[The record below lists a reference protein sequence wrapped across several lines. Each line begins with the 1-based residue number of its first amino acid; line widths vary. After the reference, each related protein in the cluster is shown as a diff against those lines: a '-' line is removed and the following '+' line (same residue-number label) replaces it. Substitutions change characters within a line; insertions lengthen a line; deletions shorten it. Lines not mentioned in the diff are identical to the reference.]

1 MTTPCSVGD
10 LVRASSDRQL
20 ARMKLFGKRYCD
32 VVKCEAANGDCEACV
47 LNFLRQEL
55 DPFDLEMVGVMSP
68 ERRDEIAAAQRRV
81 NDSVRL
87 TAIDGYDFAAEI
99 RLEEA
104 DDTSIK

>member
-1 MTTPCSVGD
+1 MTTLQSVGD

-47 LNFLRQEL
+47 LTFLRQEL
-55 DPFDLEMVGVMSP
+55 DPFDLKMVGVL
-68 ERRDEIAAAQRRV
+68 EEIAAAQRRV

-87 TAIDGYDFAAEI
+87 TAIDGYDFTAEVS
-99 RLEEA
+99 EP
-104 DDTSIK
+104 